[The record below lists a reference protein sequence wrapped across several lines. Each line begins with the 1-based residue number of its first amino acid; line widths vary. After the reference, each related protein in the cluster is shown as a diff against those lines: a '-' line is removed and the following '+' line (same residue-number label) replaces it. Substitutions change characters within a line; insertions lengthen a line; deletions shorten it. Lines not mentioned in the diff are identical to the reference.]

1 MPVAPALRFTYQ
13 DYLLLPEDR
22 RYEIIDGDLFMTP
35 APTPYHQIVAINLL
49 TSLREHVLA
58 RRLGT
63 VLIAPCDVVLSQ
75 TDVVQPDVLFVSAER
90 SSIITEKYISAA
102 PDLVVE
108 VLSPATAERDQTLKK
123 KPYARFGVRELWI
136 VDPEKKTV
144 EVLVNETDG
153 FRRQALFSPGETLRS
168 QLLHELAIPI
178 ESIF

>member
-1 MPVAPALRFTYQ
+1 MPVAPALRFTYE
-13 DYLLLPEDR
+13 DYLRLPEGR

-35 APTPYHQIVAINLL
+35 APTPYHQLVAINLL

-75 TDVVQPDVLFVSAER
+75 TDVVQSDVLFISAER

-108 VLSPATAERDQTLKK
+108 VLSPGTAERDQTLKRK
-123 KPYARFGVRELWI
+123 LYARFGVRELWI

-153 FRRQALFSPGETLRS
+153 FRRHALLAAGGTLRS
-168 QLLHELAIPI
+168 PLLPDIFIPI
-178 ESIF
+178 ESVF